1 MADDLPLH
9 WILHELDEEAVR
21 HEAELA
27 KLPEQRRA
35 YDTRVATE
43 KRRVDASAAAQAD
56 RQKRRTA
63 FERDI
68 AAFEEQESRY
78 TKQLDAVTNQQQ
90 FEAKQHEIAGVQ
102 AKRSELETQVLTLM
116 DEEEALAGAH
126 PALAAALAK
135 AEQESAAA
143 HEKFAATEASLR
155 EKLAS
160 LDARRTE
167 TVAKLDAPSRTRYE
181 RMHSGRAGRAVASID
196 NGACG
201 TCFHGLSP
209 SSASDARR
217 REKLVVCE
225 GCGRLLMF
233 PPEGTASA

>member
-35 YDTRVATE
+35 HETRVATE
-43 KRRVDASAAAQAD
+43 KRRVDASTAAQAD

-68 AAFEEQESRY
+68 AAFEDQEARY
-78 TKQLDAVTNQQQ
+78 RKQLDAVTNQQQ

-116 DEEEALAGAH
+116 DEEEVLAAAH

-143 HEKFAATEASLR
+143 HEKLAATEAVLR
-155 EKLAS
+155 EKLAALDTRRAAAVET
-160 LDARRTE
+160 LDA
-167 TVAKLDAPSRTRYE
+167 AARTRYE
-181 RMHSGRAGRAVASID
+181 RMRAGRAGRAIGAIE

-209 SSASDARR
+209 SAASDARR
-217 REKLVVCE
+217 REKLVPCE
-225 GCGRLLMF
+225 GCGRLLLL
-233 PPEGTASA
+233 PPEGAASA

>member
-35 YDTRVATE
+35 HETRVATE

-63 FERDI
+63 LERDI
-68 AAFEEQESRY
+68 AAFEDQEARY
-78 TKQLDAVTNQQQ
+78 RKQLDAVTNQQQ
-90 FEAKQHEIAGVQ
+90 FDAKQHEIAGVH

-116 DEEEALAGAH
+116 DEEESLAAAH
-126 PALAAALAK
+126 PALAAAFAK
-135 AEQESAAA
+135 AEHESAAA
-143 HEKFAATEASLR
+143 HEKLAALESSLR
-155 EKLAS
+155 GQIAA
-160 LDARRTE
+160 LDARRAE
-167 TVAKLDAPSRTRYE
+167 AVAKLDAPSRTRYE
-181 RMHSGRAGRAVASID
+181 RMRAGRAGRAVGSIE

-201 TCFHGLSP
+201 ACFHGLSP
-209 SSASDARR
+209 SALSDARR
-217 REKLVVCE
+217 REKLVTCE
-225 GCGRLLMF
+225 GCGRLLML
-233 PPEGTASA
+233 PPEGAASA

>member
-21 HEAELA
+21 HEAELV

-35 YDTRVATE
+35 HETRVATE

-68 AAFEEQESRY
+68 AAFEDQEARY
-78 TKQLDAVTNQQQ
+78 RKQLDAVTNQQQ
-90 FEAKQHEIAGVQ
+90 FEAKQHEITGVQ

-116 DEEEALAGAH
+116 DEEESLASAH
-126 PALAAALAK
+126 PALAAALLK

-143 HEKFAATEASLR
+143 HEKFATSEAVLR

-160 LDARRTE
+160 LDARRAAALE
-167 TVAKLDAPSRTRYE
+167 KLDAAARTRYE
-181 RMHSGRAGRAVASID
+181 RMRAGRAGRAIGAIE

-209 SSASDARR
+209 SAASDARR
-217 REKLVVCE
+217 REKLVPCE
-225 GCGRLLMF
+225 GCGRLLML
-233 PPEGTASA
+233 PPEGAASA